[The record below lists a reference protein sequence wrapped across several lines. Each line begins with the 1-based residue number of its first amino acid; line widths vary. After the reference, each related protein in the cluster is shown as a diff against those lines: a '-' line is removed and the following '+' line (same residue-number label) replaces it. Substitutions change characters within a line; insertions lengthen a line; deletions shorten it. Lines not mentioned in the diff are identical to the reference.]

1 MSIWRRKH
9 SRTKV
14 LAGLV
19 CSSFCCLVLVIVL
32 PFSLFTNH
40 RTYTLVRS
48 FTYTLGL
55 AVRSTLTVVL
65 CFVLL
70 CCAVEPVKV
79 MNRNLSRYRVRTLF
93 CTHTPSAVL
102 SCLVCASVNFDQYI
116 SIADSVFTIFDALFA
131 VFGLFTVWSTQ
142 QCLGWRSPEIE
153 SLYSVPFQWYTRYD
167 TPFSALTRQFI
178 RFPFVRSFQWWQL
191 LFLVFQ

>member
-1 MSIWRRKH
+1 MSMSIWRRKH

-19 CSSFCCLVLVIVL
+19 CNSFCCLVLVIVL

-40 RTYTLVRS
+40 RTYTLARS

-79 MNRNLSRYRVRTLF
+79 MNRNLSRYRVHTLS

-131 VFGLFTVWSTQ
+131 VFGLFTV
-142 QCLGWRSPEIE
+142 
-153 SLYSVPFQWYTRYD
+153 
-167 TPFSALTRQFI
+167 
-178 RFPFVRSFQWWQL
+178 
-191 LFLVFQ
+191 